1 MACGI
6 LVPWPGIKPVPPA
19 LKAQSL
25 DHWTTREAPE
35 MCLVD
40 LHLSLTNSL
49 FCLGLSFKFLS
60 SFFQDNI
67 SSTFSF
73 YINSQIVCSVDPVPA
88 TPIKMICPDRQQP
101 SLHPSLSCG
110 PRVGS
115 SSQPPDTTGTA
126 GSQTTTL
133 DTSQSLANWIPQ
145 LHLVASITHC
155 FWNPLLD
162 TLCWFFLFSLWGF
175 A

>member
-1 MACGI
+1 MLCGMRD
-6 LVPWPGIKPVPPA
+6 LSSLTRYQTRSPCTESTESWP
-19 LKAQSL
+19 L
-25 DHWTTREAPE
+25 DHQGSSRNVPCWLTPVSNKLTF
-35 MCLVD
+35 
-40 LHLSLTNSL
+40 LSR
-49 FCLGLSFKFLS
+49 S

-101 SLHPSLSCG
+101 SLHPCLSCG
-110 PRVGS
+110 PRVCS
-115 SSQPPDTTGTA
+115 CSQPPDTTGTA